1 MKRSLLLSK
10 VRKSSDKKS
19 ASTRR
24 RRPSKKLAASLEALA
39 TTLPELPANGA
50 SAKSTSSSS
59 VAAAKAGMAESLER
73 KRGLTKRRE
82 KMVKA
87 ETQRFGQNLAILS
100 LAGAAGAPGEAGK
113 GSGPSREGSWK
124 ALRRHLETMSTVGN
138 T

>member
-10 VRKSSDKKS
+10 VRKSSDKT

-39 TTLPELPANGA
+39 TTLPELHTIGPT
-50 SAKSTSSSS
+50 KSSSS
-59 VAAAKAGMAESLER
+59 AAKAGMAESLER

-100 LAGAAGAPGEAGK
+100 LAAAAGEGREE
-113 GSGPSREGSWK
+113 SGPREGSWK
-124 ALRRHLETMSTVGN
+124 ALRRHLEKSVGN